1 MLTIFSQVTKLFGTN
16 YADFTDSTQQL
27 ALFQFY
33 EMRLRDSSGAF
44 VGDSSATATPAW
56 SNVVTP
62 DEESGRRVRCAGSA
76 ELAPTYSEALLL
88 LDDVDT
94 TAYAEAPET
103 TPAASPSVIQVSAPS
118 VYPTAATRA
127 NVVDDEDA
135 DEDDVFAVAM
145 LSSENPPS
153 YEEALC
159 FPVVDSVTATEVAAT
174 HFQVDVDSPNRRMQQ
189 RCDTRLPNSRTFLS
203 IETSL

>member
-1 MLTIFSQVTKLFGTN
+1 
-16 YADFTDSTQQL
+16 
-27 ALFQFY
+27 
-33 EMRLRDSSGAF
+33 MRLRDSSGAF

-62 DEESGRRVRCAGSA
+62 DEESCRRVRCAGSA

-88 LDDVDT
+88 LDDDDDT
-94 TAYAEAPET
+94 TVCAELPDAVSTAAPNAT
-103 TPAASPSVIQVSAPS
+103 HITSPSA
-118 VYPTAATRA
+118 YPTATRA
-127 NVVDDEDA
+127 TTRPNEVDDEDA
-135 DEDDVFAVAM
+135 DEDDVFAVAT

-159 FPVVDSVTATEVAAT
+159 FPVVEAVTEAAVATR
-174 HFQVDVDSPNRRMQQ
+174 FQIDVDSPGGQQMQP
-189 RCDTRLPNSRTFLS
+189 RCDPRLPNSRTFLS